1 MRAVYRVVIGAVV
14 SVTVSTVLRAMLRSH
29 MVGAGPRLAE
39 SLPTEVTQERLLFK
53 VSVPWTRKDGR
64 GGYKNS
70 CKLRQ
75 LCDCVEGKKRG
86 RKSERKKKERCNCS
100 LKPRVGAF
108 EGGEEKERERERK
121 RQRERQRER

>member
-1 MRAVYRVVIGAVV
+1 MVRAVVRAVYRVVIGAVV

-29 MVGAGPRLAE
+29 MVGVGPRLAE

-53 VSVPWTRKDGR
+53 VSVPWIRKDGR

-75 LCDCVEGKKRG
+75 VCDCEEGKKEG
-86 RKSERKKKERCNCS
+86 ERAREIKKKD
-100 LKPRVGAF
+100 VTVH
-108 EGGEEKERERERK
+108 
-121 RQRERQRER
+121 